1 MRVLVLGAGLQ
12 GSAAAYDLLKH
23 GGATALTLVD
33 ADASALARCLAELPL
48 LGQAGVRTRALDLAD
63 PAALAPLLADAEAVF
78 SALPYFLNL
87 PVAEA
92 CARAGVHYVDLGGNT
107 DIVRRTLE
115 LDPIAR
121 ANGATLVPDCGLAP
135 GLAATVA
142 MAAIEGMATVESLR
156 IRVGGLPQHPR
167 PPLDYSLFFSVH
179 GLINEYMGEAV
190 ILRDGKLATVPTLE
204 DVESLDFPAPVGRC
218 EAFATLGGTSTLPWT
233 LRGRVRELDYKTV
246 RFPGHAAK
254 IRLLKAL
261 GYLDEAPITVAGR
274 PVSPRALSAALLT
287 RALTEEGVR
296 DLVVFRVEALGETP
310 AGRRRRR
317 FEMIDAF
324 DESTGLSA
332 MRRTTAFPAA
342 TVLSLIAHG
351 EGAGPG
357 AHSLELAVPAE
368 RCLAELARRGLS
380 IARSESPA

>member
-12 GSAAAYDLLKH
+12 GSAAAFDLLKH

-33 ADASALARCLAELPL
+33 ADAAALARCVAELPL
-48 LGQAGVRTRALDLAD
+48 LAESGARTRTLDLAD
-63 PAALAPLLADAEAVF
+63 PAALAPLLAEADALF

-107 DIVRRTLE
+107 DIVRRTLA
-115 LDPIAR
+115 LDPLAR
-121 ANGATLVPDCGLAP
+121 ASGACLVPDCGLAP

-142 MAAIEGMATVESLR
+142 MAAIADMERVESLH

-190 ILRDGKLATVPTLE
+190 VLRDGELATVPTLE

-246 RFPGHAAK
+246 RYPGHAAQ
-254 IRLLKAL
+254 IRLLKQL
-261 GYLDEAPITVAGR
+261 GYFDETPIAVEGR
-274 PVSPRALSAALLT
+274 LLAPRALSAALLT

-296 DLVVFRVEALGETP
+296 DLVVFRVEAQGATP
-310 AGRRRRR
+310 VGGRRRR
-317 FEMIDAF
+317 FEMIDYF
-324 DESTGLSA
+324 DEATGLSA

-342 TVLSLIAHG
+342 TVLSLIARG

-368 RCLAELARRGLS
+368 RCLAELARRGLV
-380 IARSESPA
+380 IARSESAV

>member
-12 GSAAAYDLLKH
+12 GSAAAYDLLKF
-23 GGATALTLVD
+23 GGASRLTLVD
-33 ADASALARCLAELPL
+33 ADGATLARCFAELPSL
-48 LGQAGVRTRALDLAD
+48 AAAGASARVLDLAD
-63 PAALAPLLADAEAVF
+63 PAALAPLLAEADAVF

-115 LDPIAR
+115 LDPLAR
-121 ANGATLVPDCGLAP
+121 ASGACLVPDCGLAP

-142 MAAIEGMATVESLR
+142 MAAIADMGPVESLR

-179 GLINEYMGEAV
+179 GLINEYMGEAIV
-190 ILRDGKLATVPTLE
+190 LRGGELATVPTLE
-204 DVESLDFPAPVGRC
+204 DVESLEFPAPIGRC

-233 LRGRVRELDYKTV
+233 LQGRVRELDYKTV
-246 RFPGHAAK
+246 RYPGHVEK
-254 IRLLKAL
+254 IRLLKQL
-261 GYLDEAPITVAGR
+261 GYFDEAPLTVDGR
-274 PVSPRALSAALLT
+274 ALAPRALSAALLT

-296 DLVVFRVEALGETP
+296 DLVVFRVEAVGETA

-317 FEMIDAF
+317 FEMIDF
-324 DESTGLSA
+324 YDEATGLSA

-342 TVLSLIAHG
+342 TVLSLIAKG

-368 RCLAELARRGLS
+368 RCLAELARRGLA

>member
-1 MRVLVLGAGLQ
+1 MRALVLGAGLQ
-12 GSAAAYDLLKH
+12 GSAAAYDLVTH
-23 GGATALTLVD
+23 GGATRLTLVD
-33 ADASALARCLAELPL
+33 AEGAALTRCLTELPAL
-48 LGQAGVRTRALDLAD
+48 SAAGATARVLDLAD
-63 PAALAPLLADAEAVF
+63 PAALAPLLAEADACF

-107 DIVRRTLE
+107 DIVRQTLA
-115 LDPIAR
+115 LDPLAR
-121 ANGATLVPDCGLAP
+121 ASGACLVPDCGLAP

-142 MAAIEGMATVESLR
+142 MAAIAGLAGVESLK
-156 IRVGGLPQHPR
+156 IRVGGLPQRPR

-190 ILRDGKLATVPTLE
+190 ALRGGELVSVPTLAE
-204 DVESLDFPAPVGRC
+204 VESLEFPPPVGRC

-246 RFPGHAAK
+246 RYPGHAEK
-254 IRLLKAL
+254 IRLLKQL
-261 GYLDEAPITVAGR
+261 GYFDEAPLSVEGRAVA
-274 PVSPRALSAALLT
+274 PRALSAALLT
-287 RALTEEGVR
+287 RALSEEGVR
-296 DLVVFRVEALGETP
+296 DLVVFRVEAVGESP

-317 FEMIDAF
+317 FEMIDF
-324 DESTGLSA
+324 YDEATGLSA

-342 TVLSLIAHG
+342 TVLSLIAQG

-357 AHSLELAVPAE
+357 AHSLEVALPAE
-368 RCLAELARRGLS
+368 RCLAELARRGLV
-380 IARSESPA
+380 IARSEAPA

>member
-12 GSAAAYDLLKH
+12 GSAAAYDLLRF
-23 GGATALTLVD
+23 GGARRLTLVD
-33 ADASALARCLAELPL
+33 ADGAALARCFAELPAL
-48 LGQAGVRTRALDLAD
+48 AEAGAQARALDLSEA
-63 PAALAPLLADAEAVF
+63 AALAPLLAEADAVF

-87 PVAEA
+87 PVAAA

-121 ANGATLVPDCGLAP
+121 ATGATLVPDCGLAP

-190 ILRDGKLATVPTLE
+190 VLRGGELATVPTLE
-204 DVESLDFPAPVGRC
+204 EVESLEFPPPVGRC

-246 RFPGHAAK
+246 RYPGHAAK
-254 IRLLKAL
+254 IRLLKQL
-261 GYLDEAPITVAGR
+261 GYFDEAPLAVEGR
-274 PVSPRALSAALLT
+274 MLAPRALSAALLT

-296 DLVVFRVEALGETP
+296 DLVVFRVEALGETA
-310 AGRRRRR
+310 AGPPRPRV
-317 FEMIDAF
+317 EMI
-324 DESTGLSA
+324 
-332 MRRTTAFPAA
+332 
-342 TVLSLIAHG
+342 
-351 EGAGPG
+351 
-357 AHSLELAVPAE
+357 AV
-368 RCLAELARRGLS
+368 
-380 IARSESPA
+380 